1 LPLTK
6 NKTQEEEK
14 TMKKYLVTCFFVA
27 FMFMMTGIP
36 FQVLQFDLTQSV
48 YAMGGHGGNKSS
60 ANSNGNGNGNGNAYA
75 YGHSKSKSSH
85 GVPDPGTALTLL
97 GIGMAAVGGYAFYRK
112 RK

>member
-1 LPLTK
+1 LPVTK

>member
-1 LPLTK
+1 
-6 NKTQEEEK
+6 
-14 TMKKYLVTCFFVA
+14 MKKYLVTCFFVA

>member
-1 LPLTK
+1 VTK
-6 NKTQEEEK
+6 HKTQEEEK

-60 ANSNGNGNGNGNAYA
+60 ANSNGNGNGNGNGNAYA

>member
-1 LPLTK
+1 LPVTK
-6 NKTQEEEK
+6 NKTQEEET